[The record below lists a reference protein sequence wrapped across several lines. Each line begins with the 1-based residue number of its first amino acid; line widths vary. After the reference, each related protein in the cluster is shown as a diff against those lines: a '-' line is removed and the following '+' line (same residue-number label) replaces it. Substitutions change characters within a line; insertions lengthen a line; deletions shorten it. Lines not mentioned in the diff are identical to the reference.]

1 MRTLQ
6 TPSGY
11 GSGNEHRRGFCFST
25 SSLHKFLKLQYKLYS
40 NVLLFTEV
48 AVLSD
53 ASYKRLFVYF
63 MPVHL

>member
-25 SSLHKFLKLQYKLYS
+25 SSLHKLQYKLYS

-53 ASYKRLFVYF
+53 TSYKRLFVYF